1 MTKTTQQIENNNKVT
16 KNTAQQSQSA
26 FEQQLRQK
34 AQQGD
39 GVACFQLVEHFERK
53 APAQNKLES
62 QNRINLLVQSSNQ
75 GVGAASILL
84 GRWYLTGH
92 YVAKDSAKAIMFFE
106 HASNVC
112 KDSFGFYHLAEM
124 FQTGKGVSV
133 NAKKGLDYLKK
144 AVAMNNPEAIF
155 TYANQ
160 LLKTDVAQAFQ
171 LLKDN
176 YKKQKHL
183 KSLLFINDAQ
193 QLDQDKVQQY
203 LKENAEQDHFISAL
217 YAFRLLQAGDAKQAK
232 DYAERAIQ
240 ANNPIGFYVRALI
253 ELQDK
258 KGDAKKAHQYML
270 QAAQFGH
277 VEAAYRAGMTSLQ
290 QVDQLPDEVSKKQM
304 LQQSL
309 QLLAQA
315 AQSGFAAAQF
325 SLGQCWLQG
334 IGVEKNPKEGMAWIE
349 RAAQQGNVDAAFAL
363 ALNLPVEH
371 EQHLPLLK
379 HAADQGHTKAMICM
393 GIYSQNHGQAEQG
406 LKWFELAKSRGEIR
420 ADYMLA
426 VAYRDGLGVD
436 VDSTKAIELLKTSA
450 DNGDADAMYALY
462 QAYRDGNSV
471 RKNKKSQAKYLNMAK
486 QAKHSEA
493 LKVTEE

>member
-1 MTKTTQQIENNNKVT
+1 MTKSTPQIENKNNVT
-16 KNTAQQSQSA
+16 GNSAQQSQSA

-39 GVACFQLVEHFERK
+39 GVACFQLVEHFEHK

-62 QNRINLLVQSSNQ
+62 QNRINLLMQASNQ

-106 HASNVC
+106 HAGNVC
-112 KDSFGFYHLAEM
+112 KDSYGFYQLAEM

-133 NAKKGLDYLKK
+133 NAEKGLDYLKK

-203 LKENAEQDHFISAL
+203 LKEHAEQDSFASAL
-217 YAFRLLQAGDAKQAK
+217 YAFRLLQAGDAKQAIA
-232 DYAERAIQ
+232 YAERAIKD
-240 ANNPIGFYVRALI
+240 NNPIAFYVRALI
-253 ELQDK
+253 ELQDD
-258 KGDAKKAHQYML
+258 KGDAQKAQQYML

-277 VEAAYRAGMTSLQ
+277 VEAAYRAGMTCLQ
-290 QVDQLPDEVSKKQM
+290 QVDQLPDEASKKQM

-315 AQSGFAAAQF
+315 AQSGFDAAQF

-349 RAAQQGNVDAAFAL
+349 RAAQQGNIDATFAL

-379 HAADQGHTKAMICM
+379 HAAEQGHTKAMICM
-393 GIYSQNHGQAEQG
+393 GIYAQNHEQAEKG
-406 LKWFELAKSRGEIR
+406 LEWFELAKSRGEIR

-426 VAYRDGLGVD
+426 VAYRDGLGVEA
-436 VDSTKAIELLKTSA
+436 DSAKAIELFKTAA

-462 QAYRDGNSV
+462 QAYRDGEGV
-471 RKNKKSQAKYLNMAK
+471 RKNKKSQAKYLDMAK
-486 QAKHSEA
+486 TAQHPDA
-493 LKVTEE
+493 LKISE

>member
-1 MTKTTQQIENNNKVT
+1 MTNSTAQPDKNNTATTQQ
-16 KNTAQQSQSA
+16 SA
-26 FEQQLRQK
+26 ATYEQQLRQM

-39 GVACFQLVEHFERK
+39 GVACFQLVELYEQK

-62 QNRINLLVQSSNQ
+62 QHRINLLMQASNQ
-75 GVGAASILL
+75 GVGAASIFL

-106 HASNVC
+106 HAGNVC
-112 KDSFGFYHLAEM
+112 KDSFGFYQLAEM

-133 NAKKGLDYLKK
+133 NAEKGLDYLKK
-144 AVAMNNPEAIF
+144 AVAMHNPEAIF

-160 LLKTDVAQAFQ
+160 LLKTDVAQALQ

-183 KSLLFINDAQ
+183 KSLLFINDAP
-193 QLDQDKVQQY
+193 QLDQDKVQQF
-203 LKENAEQDHFISAL
+203 LKENAEQDSFASAL
-217 YAFRLLQAGDAKQAK
+217 YAFRLLQAGDAKQAIA
-232 DYAERAIQ
+232 YAERAIKD
-240 ANNPIGFYVRALI
+240 NNPIAFYVRALI
-253 ELQDK
+253 ELQDN
-258 KGDAKKAHQYML
+258 KGDAQKAQQYML

-277 VEAAYRAGMTSLQ
+277 VEAAYRAGINSLQ
-290 QVDQLPDEVSKKQM
+290 QVDQLPDEASKKQM

-349 RAAQQGNVDAAFAL
+349 RAAQQGNVDAVFAL

-379 HAADQGHTKAMICM
+379 HAAEQGHTKAMICM
-393 GIYSQNHGQAEQG
+393 GIYAQNHGQAEKG
-406 LKWFELAKSRGEIR
+406 LEWFNLAKSRGEIR

-436 VDSTKAIELLKTSA
+436 ADSDKAVELLKISA

-462 QAYRDGNSV
+462 QAYRDGEGV
-471 RKNKKSQAKYLNMAK
+471 RKNKKSQAKYLEMAK
-486 QAKHSEA
+486 AAKHPDA
-493 LKVTEE
+493 LKIDED